1 MNDNKLIAEFMG
13 YEVKHGKC
21 YSPKYNDGTIA
32 PMQFQKS
39 WDWLMSVVDKI
50 ESLGY
55 EFSIAESRCEIKRN
69 SDNKQVLN
77 VDDWYIKKEATYN
90 AVVEFIKEY
99 NK

>member
-1 MNDNKLIAEFMG
+1 MG
-13 YEVKHGKC
+13 VKPKTAFGHGEIYVD
-21 YSPKYNDGTIA
+21 YSR
-32 PMQFQKS
+32 F
-39 WDWLMSVVDKI
+39 WDWLMPVVDKI

-90 AVVEFIKEY
+90 AVVEFIKTY
-99 NK
+99 NDDTI

>member
-1 MNDNKLIAEFMG
+1 MG